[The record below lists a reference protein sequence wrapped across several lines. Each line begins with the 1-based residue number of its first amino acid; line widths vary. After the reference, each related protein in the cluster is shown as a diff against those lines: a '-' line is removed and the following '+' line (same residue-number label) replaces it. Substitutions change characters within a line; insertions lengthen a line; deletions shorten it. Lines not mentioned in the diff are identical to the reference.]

1 MEEKQI
7 KATIT
12 KAGGTAS
19 KNNQMVRVIIPAQWA
34 REMNI
39 TKENPL
45 LTAQFDGEA
54 ITIRKQ

>member
-19 KNNQMVRVIIPAQWA
+19 KNNQMVRAVIPAQWA
-34 REMNI
+34 REMGI
-39 TKENPL
+39 TKDNPF
-45 LTAQFDGEA
+45 LTAQFDGEV